1 MYVCYCIFACCSC
14 IKNKIYEKM
23 SGMENFK
30 IIGAQQTKLDD
41 NYSDNQYTH
50 FIACALFLLY

>member
-1 MYVCYCIFACCSC
+1 MYVIAYLHVVRVLKTEF
-14 IKNKIYEKM
+14 IKKM

-41 NYSDNQYTH
+41 NYSDN
-50 FIACALFLLY
+50 